1 MPIMVRKADG
11 SSEPLDFNKIRRAL
25 SRSGASKSLC
35 DEVVESLH
43 EDIKGDISTR
53 KIYKLAFMKL
63 KEIMPGAEARFGLKN
78 SLFKFGPEGYPFE
91 TFMGALLRGRGY
103 ETQVR
108 QIVQGKCISHE
119 IDVVATRPKIEG
131 HARTKSIVE
140 CKFHNSPNIRCS
152 IQSALYSWA
161 RFLDIR
167 ERDRSIDSCWLA
179 TNTKFSGDV
188 IQYADCVGL
197 KLLGWS
203 FPRHESIQVR
213 IEENKLYPITVIPKI
228 KRHEFYALHEAG
240 VITLK
245 DLIACPPDE
254 LKKSGLRENKI
265 ERLKEKAREVMERK

>member
-1 MPIMVRKADG
+1 MVRKADG
-11 SSEPLDFNKIRRAL
+11 SQEPLDFNKIKRAL
-25 SRSGASKSLC
+25 ERAGASKSLC
-35 DEVVESLH
+35 EEVVESLH
-43 EDIKGDISTR
+43 EEINEGISTK
-53 KIYKLAFMKL
+53 KIYRLAFMKL
-63 KEIMPGAEARFGLKN
+63 KEFRPGAAARFGLKN

-119 IDVVATRPKIEG
+119 IDVVATRPKFQG
-131 HARTKSIVE
+131 HARTKSIIE
-140 CKFHNSPNIRCS
+140 CKFHNSPSIRCS

-167 ERDRSIDSCWLA
+167 ERDISIDSCWLA
-179 TNTKFSGDV
+179 TNTKFSSDV
-188 IQYADCVGL
+188 IQYGDCVGL

-213 IEENKLYPITVIPKI
+213 IEENKLYPITVIHKI
-228 KRHEFYALHEAG
+228 SKHEFYALHEAG

-245 DLIACPPDE
+245 DLIACPQDE
-254 LKKSGLRENKI
+254 LKKAGLRENKI
-265 ERLKEKAREVMERK
+265 ERLKEKAREIMARK